1 MLIYVS
7 FAKHKYWLLIRGI
20 SHMFKYTN
28 DHLFDTDNESKLDLY
43 TCSDKSKNVKKK
55 RQMTEN
61 KFNKWWL
68 MREGPPALSVGVE
81 FLFYLTI
88 CYLAP
93 FLIHSQYSIPSET
106 RYGRVVHQ
114 RSTNTE
120 AILDYIIKHIRC
132 KMSDMVLFGY
142 TLCVL

>member
-1 MLIYVS
+1 MY
-7 FAKHKYWLLIRGI
+7 HLLNINIGCLSVVYHTCLSI
-20 SHMFKYTN
+20 QMI
-28 DHLFDTDNESKLDLY
+28 
-43 TCSDKSKNVKKK
+43 TCSTPTMNPSWICIRVVISRKTLKKW
-55 RQMTEN
+55 QMTEN